1 MYVKSSSVSSWSY
14 RSYVNP
20 IKNHSQK
27 KKSCKRTLIL
37 KRVTHIHIFFL
48 DCSTISNNSEND
60 DIFME
65 STTRRRSTPQPM
77 ATKTTSNPLRTQ
89 LSKTQNKLL
98 TEGKTDFDGSLT
110 SNMTLVYCA
119 VIVGNRTS
127 KFPSLTC
134 RRLERGNTKYI
145 WHIIRGGWERGKSY
159 ELYGK
164 YSNPPSLC
172 LAIALYDISL
182 SWYIV

>member
-1 MYVKSSSVSSWSY
+1 MGRQLEHGVGIKENQTNWKKKNAERCGQTESITTFRAKPKIIIKIQDMYVKSSSVSSWSY

-37 KRVTHIHIFFL
+37 KRVTHIHNFFL
-48 DCSTISNNSEND
+48 DCSTISKNSENY
-60 DIFME
+60 DIFIE
-65 STTRRRSTPQPM
+65 STTRPRSTPQPL

-89 LSKTQNKLL
+89 LSMTQNKLL
-98 TEGKTDFDGSLT
+98 TEGKTDFDGNLT

-134 RRLERGNTKYI
+134 RR
-145 WHIIRGGWERGKSY
+145 
-159 ELYGK
+159 
-164 YSNPPSLC
+164 
-172 LAIALYDISL
+172 
-182 SWYIV
+182 